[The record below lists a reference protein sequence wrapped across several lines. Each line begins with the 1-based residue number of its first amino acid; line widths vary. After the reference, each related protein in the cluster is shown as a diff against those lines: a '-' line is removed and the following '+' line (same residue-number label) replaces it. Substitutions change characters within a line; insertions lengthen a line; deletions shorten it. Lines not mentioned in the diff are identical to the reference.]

1 MKTPTT
7 LRIDD
12 VEYVRKDQIS
22 APAPLSDEV
31 IIRTQYAGV
40 HIGTVESR
48 SGSELVLLNARR
60 LWKWSGA
67 FTLNEVSLTGVKR
80 SDSRISAP
88 VQKITLLGV
97 LEILPV
103 TTGVD
108 LTTTEK

>member
-1 MKTPTT
+1 MKTPVT

-31 IIRTQYAGV
+31 IVRTQSAGV

-67 FTLNEVSLTGVKR
+67 FTLNEVSLAGVKR
-80 SDSRISAP
+80 SGSRISAP

-103 TTGVD
+103 TAGVD

>member
-31 IIRTQYAGV
+31 IVRTQYA
-40 HIGTVESR
+40 
-48 SGSELVLLNARR
+48 
-60 LWKWSGA
+60 
-67 FTLNEVSLTGVKR
+67 
-80 SDSRISAP
+80 
-88 VQKITLLGV
+88 
-97 LEILPV
+97 
-103 TTGVD
+103 GVD